1 MTESH
6 KELVITRE
14 FNAPRELLFKVFTQ
28 AEHLVNWWGPK
39 GFKMKV
45 AKVELKPNGIF
56 HYCMQS
62 PDGHEMWGKFVYKE
76 IVEPEKLVYIVSFS
90 DEQGNITRHPMSQTW
105 PLETITTLTLTEENG
120 KTKLTM
126 VGGPY
131 NATEEERATFEG
143 ASGNVQQGFK
153 GTMDQLD
160 AYLATL

>member
-90 DEQGNITRHPMSQTW
+90 DEQGNTTRHPMSQTW

-120 KTKLTM
+120 KTKLTLF
-126 VGGPY
+126 GGPY
-131 NATEEERATFEG
+131 NATEEEIVTFEG
-143 ASGNVQQGFK
+143 ALGNVQQGFK

-160 AYLATL
+160 AYLASL